1 MGNPSPSLLVPAARL
16 TDPRPLG
23 EERKHLRFTVRSG
36 PARASAVAFGTTALP
51 PGSDIAMDA
60 TFGLELN
67 EWQGAV
73 EPRLV
78 LRRAC
83 PPDPGPITVVGEPD
97 DWAQAVRAELDALV
111 APYGGGAAGPGAG
124 AGPRAGGSS
133 GAAPDAGSRRTVRD
147 RRGGGVAGTIAALV
161 ATGEPVLV
169 VCSDAR
175 RRAGHLRGR
184 LGGVALCSWWALERD
199 PGLTARAVH
208 VVALDP
214 PPHPALRELLE
225 AGPPGT
231 MAHLAW
237 GAEELEFAEHVHVE
251 QHGLRDGLAA
261 AYRAFRSAPAD
272 PAGALPRAPVA
283 AGRILRVLSELDLVT
298 VDPASLSVA
307 VAPSPQRKRL
317 ESSPTFAACEARLE
331 EGRRWLSSGRL
342 RAA

>member
-1 MGNPSPSLLVPAARL
+1 MTSLP
-16 TDPRPLG
+16 
-23 EERKHLRFTVRSG
+23 E
-36 PARASAVAFGTTALP
+36 
-51 PGSDIAMDA
+51 GSDIAVDA

-67 EWQGAV
+67 EWQGAI

-97 DWAQAVRAELDALV
+97 DWAQAVRAELAALV
-111 APYGGGAAGPGAG
+111 APYGEP
-124 AGPRAGGSS
+124 PRAEASA
-133 GAAPDAGSRRTVRD
+133 AAPACATRRIVRD

-161 ATGEPVLV
+161 ASGEPVLV

-184 LGGVALCSWWALERD
+184 LGGVAVCSWWALERD
-199 PGLTARAVH
+199 PSLTASAVH

-225 AGPPGT
+225 AGPPDA

-272 PAGALPRAPVA
+272 PAAALPRAPVA

-317 ESSPTFAACEARLE
+317 ESSPTFAACQARLE
-331 EGRRWLSSGRL
+331 EGQRWLSSGRL
-342 RAA
+342 QAA